1 MLMVRCVCVY
11 AHKHTLRIFIFK
23 NPPVCSQLYTT
34 RFSNPRSGSPNF
46 QTLAPERFSLSRGDG
61 DYVVRVNASASGPE
75 GGHGA
80 LKQLRE
86 ELQALVRA
94 KREFQVS
101 GSSGGCMS
109 FRV

>member
-1 MLMVRCVCVY
+1 M
-11 AHKHTLRIFIFK
+11 
-23 NPPVCSQLYTT
+23 
-34 RFSNPRSGSPNF
+34 
-46 QTLAPERFSLSRGDG
+46 
-61 DYVVRVNASASGPE
+61 RVNASASGPE